1 MVIHVTSSALKA
13 SRSTASL
20 PACDVHD
27 GRPAARGR
35 VDVSNAVVYLASNET
50 RYITGTV
57 LDVDAGLVNL

>member
-13 SRSTASL
+13 SRSAASL
-20 PACDVHD
+20 PACGVHD
-27 GRPAARGR
+27 GRLAARAGWM
-35 VDVSNAVVYLASNET
+35 SANAVVYLASNEA